1 MGSKNENNFISKNH
15 EKIQQQQNKFI
26 ETNFSVPKIRER
38 MDRTNNNKTK
48 KSFKIVFFTIFISF

>member
-15 EKIQQQQNKFI
+15 EKIQQPKKFI

-38 MDRTNNNKTK
+38 MDRTNNNKK
-48 KSFKIVFFTIFISF
+48 VLK